1 MRTRPS
7 HIRYCLAIVLACWT
21 ILSQAQLLQTAR
33 YEREH
38 KSSHAGWTVISLKE
52 NGLAM
57 VRDNEKFR
65 DGNRIFEMV
74 LLDTT
79 LKEKALVE
87 IELEN
92 RAMNLTGYE
101 FSSNRY
107 IDILFREGEH
117 EQGAML
123 LIEYD
128 LNTGEYTRYPIK
140 NQFNFKLTHFTVADR
155 NAVFG
160 GYVTREPAVLIYDK
174 SAKQTKVVPGFFTSD
189 TELLDLRV
197 NQNGT
202 FNTLI
207 TNRSSSSA
215 EKTLVL
221 RTFDKTGAQLME
233 DQIPID
239 PNKTILAAL
248 TSSLVRDEMLIAGT
262 YAIGHSKSA
271 SGFFSVLAD
280 PFNEQPIHFYD
291 FPKLGHFLEYL
302 NPRRSEK
309 IRTVSERQR
318 EHGKDPEFRANVSN
332 IRLEEYPD
340 GFFLL
345 AEVYN
350 ASSGTNTMY
359 PYQNNNYYNGYYN
372 PYGYNYFSPYSSRF
386 YNSPYNYGYGQPTTS
401 SVKIMQSAVVVFN
414 SDGKLDWDHSLKV
427 ENDERSALE
436 QSSDFWSD
444 KNRIVIANKLES
456 ELNVK
461 VRYRN
466 DEESSDTV
474 PIMLKNQQEV
484 LRDETRDEGGVRFW
498 YGNKFYI
505 WGYQTLRDPTL
516 SILEDRNRT
525 VFYLVKADAY

>member
-1 MRTRPS
+1 MRGSATYRQYLCT
-7 HIRYCLAIVLACWT
+7 ITFVWCCLT
-21 ILSQAQLLQTAR
+21 SYAQLTQITR

-38 KSSHAGWTVISLKE
+38 KSSSAGWTIVSLKE

-57 VRDNEKFR
+57 IRDNEKFH
-65 DGNRIFEMV
+65 DGKRMFEMV
-74 LLDTT
+74 ILDT
-79 LKEKALVE
+79 ALVE
-87 IELEN
+87 KTTAEIEIEN
-92 RAMNLTGYE
+92 RMSLTGYE

-107 IDILFREGEH
+107 VDILFREGDH
-117 EQGAML
+117 EQGELL

-128 LNTGEYTRYPIK
+128 ITTGEHIKYPIK
-140 NQFNFKLTHFTVADR
+140 SQFNFKLTHFTVLDR
-155 NAVFG
+155 NAIFG
-160 GYVTREPAVLIYDK
+160 GYVNKEPAVVIYDK
-174 SAKQTKVVPGFFTSD
+174 SANQTKVVPGFFTSD
-189 TELLDLRV
+189 TELLDLRT

-207 TNRSSSSA
+207 TNRSVNASKS
-215 EKTLVL
+215 LIL

-239 PNKTILAAL
+239 QNKTILSAL

-262 YAIGHSKSA
+262 YAIGHSKQA

-280 PFNEQPIHFYD
+280 PFNEQSINYYD

-309 IRTVSERQR
+309 IRVLSEKQR
-318 EHGKDPEFRANVSN
+318 EQGKDPDFRASVSN

-350 ASSGTNTMY
+350 TTSGNTSTY
-359 PYQNNNYYNGYYN
+359 PYQGTYNGYYP
-372 PYGYNYFSPYSSRF
+372 PYGGGYNYFSPYSSRF
-386 YNSPYNYGYGQPTTS
+386 YNSPYNYPYGSQATS
-401 SVKIMQSAVVVFN
+401 SVKVLQSEVVVFN

-427 ENDERSALE
+427 ENDDRSALE

-444 KNRIVIANKLES
+444 KNRIVIASKNES
-456 ELNVK
+456 ELAVK
-461 VRYRN
+461 IRYRN
-466 DEESSDTV
+466 NEQVSDNV
-474 PIMLKNQQEV
+474 GIILNNDQEV
-484 LRDETRDEGGVRFW
+484 IRDETKDDGGVRFW

-505 WGYQTLRDPTL
+505 WGYQTLKDPAL
-516 SILEDRNRT
+516 SILEDRNRK
-525 VFYLVKADAY
+525 VFYLVKADAH